1 MPLQNRVN
9 PFGEL
14 IATPARGTLMGN
26 RGCLHDG
33 HRRIRRPFAL
43 RRWILCVL
51 QFRGRHRTVMS
62 PGKYTELFFLDEAT
76 GLAAGHRPC
85 FECQRQRYHLFRDT
99 WVAANPDLAGSATPT
114 ADQIDAVL
122 HAERLDGHRQKRT
135 HPAELADLPAGVMV
149 LLEGDDRPWL
159 VLADELRPWSA
170 DGYGEAIPRPANAGV
185 RLLSPPSVAWAIA
198 KGFPVSFSGAGES
211 GRG

>member
-26 RGCLHDG
+26 RGCLHDE

-43 RRWILCVL
+43 KRWILCVL
-51 QFRGRHRTVMS
+51 QFRGRRRTVMS
-62 PGKYTELFFLDEAT
+62 PGQYTELFFLDEAT

-85 FECQRQRYHLFRDT
+85 FECQRPRAALFRDT
-99 WVAANPDLAGSATPT
+99 WAAANRDLAGPGLPT
-114 ADQIDAVL
+114 ADEMDAVL
-122 HAERLDGHRQKRT
+122 HTERLDEHRRKRT

-159 VLADELRPWSA
+159 VLPDSLRVWSA
-170 DGYGEAIPRPANAGV
+170 EGYGPAVPGPANAAV
-185 RLLSPPSVAWAIA
+185 RVLTPPSIVRTIA
-198 KGFPVSFSGAGES
+198 HGYPVGIAVSSDGI
-211 GRG
+211 